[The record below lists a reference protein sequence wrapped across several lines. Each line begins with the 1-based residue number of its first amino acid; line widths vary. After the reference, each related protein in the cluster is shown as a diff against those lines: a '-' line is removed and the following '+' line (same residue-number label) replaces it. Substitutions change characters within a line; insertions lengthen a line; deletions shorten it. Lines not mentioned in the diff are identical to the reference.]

1 MINRPPLIIA
11 LSVACLFAV
20 SSSRGAKVD
29 PPIPASIRTTDGVE
43 HRGQITDFDD
53 TGITLTEKNTPQRYE
68 WTAIQ
73 PPAVLLFNERLLGA
87 NGTAAQWLNVGKQL
101 FATPAGKALADRAF
115 ARALRIDPT
124 LGGEIERIK
133 HDASAPSTQ
142 PTTTTADA
150 GGAAAYWGKQTDE
163 QMNAAV
169 AELKQ
174 RVQGMMEQ
182 SHNRL
187 TPYET
192 KYFLFYSNL
201 PQSEAM
207 KWSGVLDQMYARLA
221 NLFAIPKGEN
231 LWRGKCVIIVFGE
244 RETFDRFE
252 KDVFNIDK
260 PAGGRCHAQGDGN
273 VFITFFRAPSDLDFA
288 HTLVHET
295 THGFLFRY
303 RSPVWIPS
311 WANEGLA
318 EVMAFELVPHAGLKQ
333 SSDAEA
339 RAELR
344 RADAFKNFF
353 ESDHI
358 EFFQYPI
365 ARSLSEFMIRQ
376 NKKGYVDFINAIK
389 DGTSADEA
397 LATKYGVGRD
407 VLVAA
412 YKQSMGVK

>member
-1 MINRPPLIIA
+1 MINRPPLMIA
-11 LSVACLFAV
+11 LAVACLFAV
-20 SSSRGAKVD
+20 SFSRGAKVD
-29 PPIPASIRTTDGVE
+29 PPFAASIRTTDGVE

-53 TGITLTEKNTPQRYE
+53 TGITLTEKNAPQRYE

-73 PPAVLLFNERLLGA
+73 PQAVLRLNERLLGA

-101 FATPAGKALADRAF
+101 LATPAGKPLADRAF

-124 LGGEIERIK
+124 LGGEVERIK
-133 HDASAPSTQ
+133 RDASAPSKQ
-142 PTTTTADA
+142 PTTSTADA
-150 GGAAAYWGKQTDE
+150 GGAAAYWGKQTDAE
-163 QMNAAV
+163 MNVAV

-201 PQSEAM
+201 PQSEAV

-244 RETFDRFE
+244 RDTFDRFE

-273 VFITFFRAPSDLDFA
+273 VYITFFRAPSDLDFA

-344 RADAFKNFF
+344 RADAFKDFF

-397 LATKYGVGRD
+397 LRTKYGAARD